1 MAGKTDEA
9 KGRTKKAAGELT
21 GNKSLADRGRADKA
35 KGKVKKGADKS
46 ANKVKKG
53 IRKAS

>member
-35 KGKVKKGADKS
+35 KGKAKKGADKT
-46 ANKVKKG
+46 ANKVKQG